1 MEVTLNGDPCTIEQN
16 ITIAIL
22 ISTLDL
28 EGKFAIEIN
37 QHIIPRSEYPHTP
50 IKPDDNIEIVQAIG
64 GG

>member
-16 ITIAIL
+16 ITLAKL
-22 ISTLDL
+22 VSALNM

-37 QHIIPRSEYPHTP
+37 QHIIPRSEYSHTP
-50 IKPDDNIEIVQAIG
+50 IHPNDNIEIVQAIG